1 MDSYTLWVFLE
12 KICLENEIRINMQDS
27 VRLIPSEVHTVR
39 VEITHPNPKVFGGVA
54 WRLDRTRTITE
65 EERLS
70 FFTKVFVDCIKS
82 KISESVSPT
91 IEAK

>member
-12 KICLENEIRINMQDS
+12 KICIENEIKINMQDK
-27 VRLIPSEVHTVR
+27 VRLIPFEMHTIR
-39 VEITHPNPKVFGGVA
+39 VEITHSNPKVGGGVS

-70 FFTKVFVDCIKS
+70 FFTKIFVDCIKS

-91 IEAK
+91 IENK